1 LQSFGRTRAT
11 RSLSVGGGLGKII
24 RHNMPETYYIVPK
37 EKHDALVK
45 KAYLARGY
53 MAEEAAAGARFCS
66 SASYYG
72 IRTHNAIKALH
83 LDELFG
89 SKVGRWKPG
98 AKIEKLP
105 SRFAA
110 AEIWNGHRK
119 LGQAVAYEAMDTCMR
134 LADKYGVG
142 MVSVDNATHY
152 LWGGGYVMD
161 AALKGYIAYTNCTS
175 AMSEVVPFGGKTPTM
190 GTNPHSWGFPT
201 QEAIGFPIV
210 VDWATSTVAMGR
222 VQVLKREGK
231 KLPPGSAVDAEGRET
246 DDPNKVA
253 ALMPFGAHKGY
264 GLGLIDELYAAY
276 IGGSLP
282 EIRGT
287 SRGDADEK
295 RGSTFFFQVM
305 HPEAIRG
312 NDFAK
317 GRSQAQNVKA
327 VIADILGHGNE
338 KCMLPGQPEARNGEL
353 SKKHGGLLFTK
364 AEMEELIHLAQEAGE
379 SGWDLRQFKITE
391 N

>member
-1 LQSFGRTRAT
+1 
-11 RSLSVGGGLGKII
+11 
-24 RHNMPETYYIVPK
+24 MPESYYIVPG

-53 MAEEAAAGARFCS
+53 SSDEAAAGARFCS

-110 AEIWNGHRK
+110 AEIWNAHFK
-119 LGQAVAYEAMDTCMR
+119 LGQAVAYEAMDTCMK
-134 LADKYGVG
+134 LADKFGIG

-161 AALKGYIAYTNCTS
+161 AALKGYLAYTNCTS
-175 AMSEVVPFGGKTPTM
+175 ATSEVVPFGGRTPTM
-190 GTNPHSWGFPT
+190 GTNPHSWAFPT
-201 QEAIGFPIV
+201 QDAIGFPIV
-210 VDWATSTVAMGR
+210 IDWATSTVAMGR

-231 KLPPGSAVDAEGRET
+231 KLPPGAAVDSEGKET
-246 DDPNKVA
+246 DDPNKAVA
-253 ALMPFGAHKGY
+253 LLPFGQHKGY
-264 GLGLIDELYAAY
+264 GLGLIDELYAGF
-276 IGGSLP
+276 IGGGLP

-287 SRGDADEK
+287 ARGDKGEK
-295 RGSTFFFQVM
+295 RSSTFYFQVI
-305 HPEAIRG
+305 HPEALKG
-312 NDFAK
+312 NDYPK
-317 GRSQAQNVKA
+317 GRSQFENVKA

-338 KCMLPGQPEARNGEL
+338 KCLLPGQPEARAGEL
-353 SKKHGGLLFTK
+353 TRKHGGLLFTK
-364 AEMEELIHLAQEAGE
+364 AEIEEFGHLAREVGE
-379 SGWDLRQFKITE
+379 PAWQATDFKSVQA
-391 N
+391 

>member
-1 LQSFGRTRAT
+1 
-11 RSLSVGGGLGKII
+11 
-24 RHNMPETYYIVPK
+24 MPDTYYVIPR
-37 EKHDALVK
+37 EKHDELVK
-45 KAYLARGY
+45 KAYLSRGY
-53 MAEEAAAGARFCS
+53 TSEEAAAGARFCA
-66 SASYYG
+66 SAAYYG

-98 AKIEKLP
+98 AQIEKLP

-110 AEIWNGHRK
+110 TEVWNAHHK
-119 LGQAVAYEAMDTCMR
+119 LGQAVAYEAMDTCMK

-142 MVSVDNATHY
+142 IVSVDNATHY

-175 AMSEVVPFGGKTPTM
+175 ATSEVVPFGGRAPTL

-201 QEAIGFPIV
+201 QDAIGFPIV

-222 VQVLKREGK
+222 VQQFKRENRP
-231 KLPPGSAVDAEGRET
+231 LPPNCAVDAEGVPT
-246 DDPNKVA
+246 TDPNKAVA
-253 ALMPFGAHKGY
+253 LLPFGAHKGY

-287 SRGDADEK
+287 TRGGTGEK
-295 RGSTFFFQVM
+295 TCSTFFFQII
-305 HPEAIRG
+305 HPEAVRG
-312 NDFAK
+312 NNFVN
-317 GRSQAQNVKA
+317 GRNQMENVKA
-327 VIADILGHGNE
+327 VISDILGHGNE
-338 KCMLPGQPEARNGEL
+338 KCILPGQPEARSGEL
-353 SKKHGGLLFTK
+353 SKKYGGLLFTA
-364 AEMEELIHLAQEAGE
+364 AEIGELSHLAREINEPPLHPA
-379 SGWDLRQFKITE
+379 DFKSVQL
-391 N
+391 

>member
-1 LQSFGRTRAT
+1 
-11 RSLSVGGGLGKII
+11 
-24 RHNMPETYYIVPK
+24 MPETYYIVPK
-37 EKHDALVK
+37 EKHDALVT
-45 KAYLARGY
+45 KAYLKRGY
-53 MAEEAAAGARFCS
+53 NAEEAAAGARFCT

-89 SKVGRWKPG
+89 SKVGRWTPG

-119 LGQAVAYEAMDTCMR
+119 LGQAVAYEAMDTCMK

-175 AMSEVVPFGGKTPTM
+175 ATSEVVPFGGKTPTM

-231 KLPPGSAVDAEGRET
+231 KLPPGVAVDAEGRET
-246 DDPNKVA
+246 DDPNKAVA
-253 ALMPFGAHKGY
+253 LLPFGQHKGY

-295 RGSTFFFQVM
+295 RGSTFFFQVI
-305 HPEAIRG
+305 HPDAVKG

-317 GRSQAQNVKA
+317 GRTQIENVKA
-327 VIADILGHGNE
+327 VIQDVLGHGNE
-338 KCMLPGQPEARNGEL
+338 KCMLPGQPEAKNGEL
-353 SKKHGGLLFTK
+353 SKKYGGLLFTK
-364 AEMEELIHLAQEAGE
+364 AEIDEFAHLAKEVGE
-379 SGWDLRQFKITE
+379 TPWNPADLQTAE
-391 N
+391 V